1 MSERTTLPR
10 LNEALR
16 LARAFHDCTQSELAK
31 NLGISRSYLS
41 EIESGKKEP
50 SLDLLQRYA
59 SYFRIPLSSLLLFS
73 ESLEKPKRSD
83 KLRLSAA
90 DKVLKM
96 LQWIE
101 TKSEKGDGEAA

>member
-1 MSERTTLPR
+1 MTSEPRPR

-16 LARAFHDCTQSELAK
+16 LIRVFHDTKQAALARELG
-31 NLGISRSYLS
+31 LSRSYLS

-50 SLDLLQRYA
+50 SLDLLYRY
-59 SYFRIPLSSLLLFS
+59 SEYFHIPVSSLLLFS
-73 ESLEKPKRSD
+73 ESLDDPRPSD
-83 KLRLSAA
+83 KLRLAAA

-101 TKSEKGDGEAA
+101 VKSEKGDGEAA